1 MKTRII
7 SGLIGLAILL
17 VVLYSGGMVF
27 KGTILAIT
35 LVGLYEYH
43 RAIEGLK
50 DKYIVSYMNYLFAI
64 ALFFKD
70 ILGMEDYLG
79 EILFLYAIAVAMHM
93 VLKRDTT
100 LKDVSYSL
108 FGGIY
113 VAFFLSHL
121 YSFEGSMLIWLIFI
135 VAWMTDTFAYFTGM
149 FFGKHKLCPHLS
161 PKKTVEGALGGVV
174 GAAVSAVVFSLYFK
188 VNGVFLIGIMAVFGS
203 VISQIGDLT
212 ASRIKRIAGIKDYG
226 NLMPGH
232 GGVLDR
238 FDSIIFASP
247 FIYYS
252 LKLFGLM

>member
-7 SGLIGLAILL
+7 SGLIGLAALL
-17 VVLYSGGMVF
+17 FVLYSGGMVF
-27 KGTILAIT
+27 KIAILLIS
-35 LVGLYEYH
+35 LVGLSEYH
-43 RAIEGLK
+43 KAIDGLK
-50 DKYIVSYMNYLFAI
+50 DKYIASYMNYLFAI
-64 ALFFKD
+64 VL
-70 ILGMEDYLG
+70 LLEDVFGWNEYLG
-79 EILFLYAIAVAMHM
+79 EIFFAYSIGVSIHM

-100 LKDVSYSL
+100 LKDVSYTL

-121 YSFEGSMLIWLIFI
+121 YSFEGNLLIWLVFI

-161 PKKTVEGALGGVV
+161 PKKTVEGAVGGVL
-174 GAAVSAVVFSLYFK
+174 GAVFSAVVFSIYFK
-188 VNGVFLIGIMAVFGS
+188 VNGIMLIGLMAVVGS
-203 VISQIGDLT
+203 VLSQIGDLT

-238 FDSIIFASP
+238 FDSIIFAAP

-252 LKLFGLM
+252 LKAFGLM